1 MAPRIRKDLNIPEAM
16 QHSAQGTLTGALRT
30 LDEGWLSSR
39 PYITGDDVTIADI
52 AAYVEI
58 GQLRPEFTNVYDFS
72 PFPNVQRWLDAMM
85 EVPGHDE
92 VHTVMREMGDI
103 SNEPPSMDKIKNANK
118 EALRALKAYQATL

>member
-1 MAPRIRKDLNIPEAM
+1 MTR
-16 QHSAQGTLTGALRT
+16 ALQT

>member
-1 MAPRIRKDLNIPEAM
+1 
-16 QHSAQGTLTGALRT
+16 
-30 LDEGWLSSR
+30 
-39 PYITGDDVTIADI
+39 
-52 AAYVEI
+52 
-58 GQLRPEFTNVYDFS
+58 
-72 PFPNVQRWLDAMM
+72 M